1 MADELSIYLKD
12 LQNANIQ
19 ENPDPIQDLGVVPG
33 YGMTQPQGQGVWERP
48 PEITDPNHAGDAV
61 IDTFE
66 NNKVNI
72 TKLMIAGV
80 SVEEIVNITVYNAFT
95 QGKFTPDVAEL
106 IKPALAIFLT
116 DMANQ
121 ADIPFRMFADDYEE
135 SEIDDLE
142 LFEIMKERNPKMY
155 SDMREEV
162 NKKERMQRKEEKPV
176 QQHPPSP
183 PDNFLEMGEP
193 V

>member
-1 MADELSIYLKD
+1 MTNELSAHLKD
-12 LQNANIQ
+12 LQSANIQ
-19 ENPDPIQDLGVVPG
+19 EKPNPIQDLGVIPG
-33 YGMTQPQGQGVWERP
+33 FGMTQPQGHGAWEQP
-48 PEITDPNHAGDAV
+48 PEIADPNHAVDAV

-66 NNKVNI
+66 NNRVNI

-80 SVEEIVNITVYNAFT
+80 SVEEIINTTVYNAFM

-106 IKPALAIFLT
+106 IKPALAVFLT

-135 SEIDDLE
+135 SEIDDNE
-142 LFEIMKERNPKMY
+142 LLEIMKQRNPKMY

-162 NKKERMQRKEEKPV
+162 NKKERVQKEEEQPL
-176 QQHPPSP
+176 QELPPQS
-183 PDNFLEMGEP
+183 DSFLEMGEP
-193 V
+193 L